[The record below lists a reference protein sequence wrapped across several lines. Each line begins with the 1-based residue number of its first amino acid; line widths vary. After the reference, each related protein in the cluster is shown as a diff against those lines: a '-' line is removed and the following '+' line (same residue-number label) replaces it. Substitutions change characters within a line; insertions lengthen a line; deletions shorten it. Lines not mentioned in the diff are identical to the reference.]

1 MSSNITNDITNHGIL
16 QTKSNII
23 KHCDK
28 PAKGSLGGN
37 FAFICKDEQILDHI
51 FRRYPIFIQ
60 YNTFLSRNMKGVR
73 HTDDYDNDDADDG
86 DDNDDD
92 DEGGQAS
99 MASYCLW

>member
-1 MSSNITNDITNHGIL
+1 MVIGRELCFYL
-16 QTKSNII
+16 Q
-23 KHCDK
+23 
-28 PAKGSLGGN
+28 
-37 FAFICKDEQILDHI
+37 
-51 FRRYPIFIQ
+51 
-60 YNTFLSRNMKGVR
+60 RNMKVVS